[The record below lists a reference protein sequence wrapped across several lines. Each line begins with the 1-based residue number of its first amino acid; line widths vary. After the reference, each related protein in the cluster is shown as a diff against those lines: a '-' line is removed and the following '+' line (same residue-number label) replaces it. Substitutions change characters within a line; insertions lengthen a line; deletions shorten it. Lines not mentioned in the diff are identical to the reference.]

1 MLQSYTFFS
10 HPLPNLPSS
19 SSSLVYISTGL
30 TLPPSTS
37 PSKKSCLYST
47 SLTLPISTSPSSL
60 VYIQPLLL
68 CPPLLLLLVM
78 FIFNLSYSAHLYFSF
93 QSCLYSTSLSLPT
106 STSPSSHVYIL
117 PLLHCPPL
125 LLLLVL
131 FIFFLSYS
139 AHLYF
144 SFQSCL
150 YSTCLSL
157 THCRN

>member
-30 TLPPSTS
+30 TLPP
-37 PSKKSCLYST
+37 
-47 SLTLPISTSPSSL
+47 STSPSSL

-93 QSCLYSTSLSLPT
+93 QSYLYSTSLTQPT
-106 STSPSSHVYIL
+106 STSPSSLVYISNSL
-117 PLLHCPPL
+117 TLPPSTSPSSLVYIQPLLVCPPL

-131 FIFFLSYS
+131 FIFYLS
-139 AHLYF
+139 F
-144 SFQSCL
+144 SDTLQEL
-150 YSTCLSL
+150 K
-157 THCRN
+157 H

>member
-30 TLPPSTS
+30 TLPP
-37 PSKKSCLYST
+37 
-47 SLTLPISTSPSSL
+47 STSPSSL

-93 QSCLYSTSLSLPT
+93 WSSLYSTSLTLPTSTSPSSLVYISTGLTLPT

-117 PLLHCPPL
+117 PVLLCPPL

-131 FIFFLSYS
+131 FIFYLSYS

-144 SFQSCL
+144 SF
-150 YSTCLSL
+150 
-157 THCRN
+157 